1 MLFELHITPAIPLM
15 SFYARLS
22 TNITNTTRSDPVM
35 LATHP
40 CVIPFAR
47 LTGKCPH
54 TWCFSTPSHACS
66 TSHIGFSMFVFQQN
80 ITIATG
86 FYPASLAIHTIR
98 FSMVTFRWILAI
110 QCFRHTTHLLY
121 TPYKIFMLVSQ
132 QMSQV
137 LRFRHFTLIT
147 HFINVYMFTKY
158 LLIEF
163 YFTSTFILDVFP
175 LPISCSC
182 LAC

>member
-1 MLFELHITPAIPLM
+1 MLFEHHTIPVIPLIG
-15 SFYARLS
+15 FYARLS

-40 CVIPFAR
+40 HVIPFAR
-47 LTGKCPH
+47 FTGKCLC
-54 TWCFSTPSHACS
+54 TQCFSTSSRACF

-86 FYPASLAIHTIR
+86 FYPASLATHTIR
-98 FSMVTFRWILAI
+98 ISMVTFRLILAI
-110 QCFRHTTHLLY
+110 QCFRHTICAIH
-121 TPYKIFMLVSQ
+121 PYKIFMLVSQ

-158 LLIEF
+158 LLTEDRI
-163 YFTSTFILDVFP
+163 TPTFILDVFP